1 MGFQTF
7 TCVICGESCTRRTS
21 KRYGE
26 GRACNKHEE
35 VQTAMNDKLL
45 EQEKWVLQI
54 ILRDYKEVVGRK
66 HPVKDKLKDFLQDQV
81 KVLRATI
88 NELSLSS
95 KKLTIM
101 KETKLIDLNYVV
113 SDAFVEKTMNIIK
126 EHESD
131 DDWETVKKHD
141 SKPKQ
146 AHKPRQSKEDDK
158 EHNVRIKEHRG
169 AKEAPRRKASDKR
182 R

>member
-35 VQTAMNDKLL
+35 VQTAMKDKLL
-45 EQEKWVLQI
+45 VREKWVLQS
-54 ILRDYKEVVGRK
+54 ILRVYKKVVGKK
-66 HPVKDKLKDFLQDQV
+66 HPVKDKLKKFLQDEV
-81 KVLRATI
+81 DVLRATI
-88 NELSLSS
+88 NEISLSD

-101 KETKLIDLNYVV
+101 KETKLIDANCMV
-113 SDAFVEKTMNIIK
+113 SDTLVEKVMNLIK

-131 DDWETVKKHD
+131 DDWKPAEEHN

-146 AHKPRQSKEDDK
+146 THKPRQNKEDDK

-169 AKEAPRRKASDKR
+169 AKEVPRHKASDKR